1 VRFQLLLIACVLL
14 VIFIGGELRQAD
26 LVNVNLDAAD
36 QSSYIDYAKNLRTSH
51 FQYIGDRNRMP
62 VYPSLMALL
71 YRPGMTDE
79 EFFDAGKRVGIAV
92 AIIVLVAAFLVFWR
106 YVQFMEASTVAL
118 VAAFTV
124 FAYKAPYFQADVLF
138 YGLAFVLFVLMIELV
153 LRPRLVVALATGLVA
168 GIAHLTKAAVLPGL
182 IMSLLCLLLR
192 AALATT
198 EDSAHGES
206 PIDESNRTG
215 QRILR
220 RMLCAGLTTAVFLAV
235 VFPYIHTSKARF
247 GHYFYNVN
255 STFYMWCDSW
265 AEAVAGPR
273 AHGDR
278 DGWPDMPPDKI
289 PNMGKYL
296 HEHSVQQMAGR
307 LVNGVSVLR
316 TAIIRSYGYAPF
328 VLIYVCLGAL
338 LVGQNSEHFIPL
350 AQRKTSVILLLFLVS
365 YFAIYIALYAWYT
378 PIVTGNRL
386 VLGLFLPAMF
396 CLVWVL
402 DYASKH
408 GLAFHIYGRQVP
420 ASAGSAFILIAL
432 VAYVLLIFPDQIS
445 RMPGGH

>member
-1 VRFQLLLIACVLL
+1 MRFQLLLIICVAL
-14 VIFIGGELRQAD
+14 VLFIGGALRQAD
-26 LVNVNLDAAD
+26 LVNANLDAAD
-36 QSSYIDYAKNLRTSH
+36 QSAYIDYAKNLRISH
-51 FQYIGDRNRMP
+51 LQYIGDRNRMP
-62 VYPSLMALL
+62 VYPGLMALF
-71 YRPGMTDE
+71 YRPGMTDQ
-79 EFFDAGKRVGIAV
+79 EFFDVGKGVGIAV
-92 AIIVLVAAFLVFWR
+92 AIIVLAAAFLVFWR
-106 YVQFMEASTVAL
+106 YVHFMEGSSAAL

-138 YGLAFVLFVLMIELV
+138 YGLAFVLFILMIQLV
-153 LRPRLVVALATGLVA
+153 MRPRLVVALATGLVA
-168 GIAHLTKAAVLPGL
+168 GIAHLTKAAVLPSL
-182 IMSLLCLLLR
+182 ILSLLFLLFR
-192 AALATT
+192 AVLVTT
-198 EDSAHGES
+198 GDSAHGES
-206 PIDESNRTG
+206 PINERNRSW

-220 RMLCAGLTTAVFLAV
+220 PMLCAGLTAAVFLAV
-235 VFPYIHTSKARF
+235 VFPYIQTSKARF

-289 PNMGKYL
+289 PSMGRYL
-296 HEHSVQQMAGR
+296 HEHSAQQIAGR
-307 LVNGVSVLR
+307 IINGVSVLR

-328 VLIYVCLGAL
+328 VLIYICLGAL
-338 LVGQNSEHFIPL
+338 LVCQNSEHFIPL

-420 ASAGSAFILIAL
+420 ASAGSVFILIAL